1 MTANPTL
8 TWAFSSP
15 ATFAIAGANPT
26 VAEMLLGL
34 KNHITSF
41 STWWTVSD
49 YNAGNGTLEIKR
61 NATGSPTG
69 ELATVRI
76 LFFGGSS
83 PNAGALSLLHTAGNT
98 TTLYAGLSVDANTT
112 GPSASYTA
120 GAPYSTKYARAG
132 AIVITTGL
140 SATNTPK
147 ISLFET
153 VDTFGF
159 SLSDSLNMST
169 YCGGR
174 MIIRAKDDSLA
185 WGNMPSGGHAVLSTS
200 TDNLGT
206 LAAAFAMP
214 NTDTGASITGKCNYW
229 DVDTASS
236 RLFGRVMAPSLY
248 TATSQNLLG
257 ASGSAAQLL
266 RVPILERAAVG
277 GSTTTYLG
285 ELRQIRFGPSTAHL
299 NKIKD
304 ASNVL
309 QGTYISGG
317 TAVSYSGLWCGEI
330 P

>member
-8 TWAFSSP
+8 TWAFTSP
-15 ATFAIAGANPT
+15 ATFAVAGTNPT

-49 YNAGNGTLEIKR
+49 YNSGNGTLEIKR
-61 NATGSPTG
+61 NSTGTPTG

-76 LFFGGSS
+76 LFFGGST
-83 PNAGALSLLHTAGNT
+83 PNAGALSLLHTSPAT
-98 TTLYAGLSVDANTT
+98 TTLYAGLSVDANTA

-120 GAPYSTKYARAG
+120 GAPYSTKYCRAA
-132 AIVITTGL
+132 AIVINSSLTL
-140 SATNTPK
+140 AQTPK

-159 SLSDSLNMST
+159 SISDSSNQAT

-185 WGNMPSGGHAVLSTS
+185 WGNMPSGGSVAYTTS
-200 TDNLGT
+200 TDSINVT
-206 LAAAFAMP
+206 TTPQAMP
-214 NTDTGASITGKCNYW
+214 CADTATNSVKANYW

-236 RLFGRVMAPSLY
+236 RLFGKVLSFCNY
-248 TATSQNLLG
+248 TATTTNLLG
-257 ASGSAAQLL
+257 ASGAAAQLM
-266 RVPILERAAVG
+266 RVPILERAA
-277 GSTTTYLG
+277 SAASATTYLG
-285 ELRQIRFGPSTAHL
+285 ELRQIRTGPFTSHL
-299 NKIKD
+299 NKLKD
-304 ASNVL
+304 ASAVL

-317 TAVSYSGLWCGEI
+317 TAVCSNGLWCGEI